1 MKSPRRDQ
9 VRWLIPSGAMLAA
22 VLIGFMARDLWPKAA
37 AQATANAAVPTSVAT
52 VVRTDVAQRQV
63 VPGTLGYQDSFT
75 VVNELPPGV
84 LTWVPG
90 TGQTIRRDHPLY
102 KLANQTVTLWYGP
115 VPAWRDIGPGMTPG
129 PDVRELDTNLNVL
142 GYDAGPPGDTFTWA
156 TEVAIERWQQAR
168 GQLVTGTIALGQVVF
183 LPEAIRVTAV
193 GAQQGAT
200 AGSGTQIL
208 SGSSTEPSVTLNL
221 APGGPA
227 VRPGDQVLV
236 TLPNGTSTVPGTVST
251 VGAVTTVPGGGG
263 AQNGGS
269 QNGGGQ
275 NGGTPSAAIPV
286 VIRLSGYPGSLD
298 QAPVQVTLTEQKD
311 DNVLAVPV
319 TALLAQLGGGYAVR
333 TPTAPVHRLIP
344 VTTGLYDDE
353 TGLIEV
359 SGPGLTPGMQVQV
372 GTG

>member
-1 MKSPRRDQ
+1 MSSRRRDRA
-9 VRWLIPSGAMLAA
+9 RWLIPSGAMLAA
-22 VLIGFMARDLWPKAA
+22 ILIGFVARDLWPKAA

-63 VPGTLGYQDSFT
+63 VPGTLGYQGSFT
-75 VVNELPPGV
+75 VVNELPAGV

-90 TGQTIRRDHPLY
+90 TGQTIRSGHPLY

-115 VPAWRDIGPGMTPG
+115 VPAWRDIGPGVTPG
-129 PDVRELDTNLNVL
+129 PDVSELDANLNAL

-156 TEVAIERWQQAR
+156 TEAAIERWQQAR
-168 GQLVTGTIALGQVVF
+168 GQLVTGTITLGQVVF

-193 GAQQGAT
+193 STQQGAT
-200 AGSGTQIL
+200 AAPGAQIL
-208 SGSSTEPSVTLNL
+208 SGSSTEPSVTVNL
-221 APGGPA
+221 TPGGPA

-236 TLPNGTSTVPGTVST
+236 TLPNATTTLPGTVST
-251 VGAVTTVPGGGG
+251 VGAVTTAPGSGGT
-263 AQNGGS
+263 QNGGS
-269 QNGGGQ
+269 Q

-311 DNVLAVPV
+311 NNVLAVPV
-319 TALLAQLGGGYAVR
+319 TALLAQQGGGYAVR
-333 TPTAPVHRLIP
+333 TASTPVHRLIP
-344 VTTGLYDDE
+344 VTTGLYDDQ

-359 SGPGLTPGMQVQV
+359 SGPGLTPGLQVQI